1 MFSSDQNGE
10 KVFQISTTTYQHHTV
25 PQDLILP
32 DALMDDSILNNDKGK
47 GRQQKSL
54 ATLDSCEITH
64 EDNDRKVMH
73 RDMERNR
80 RKEMNKLH
88 GSLRS
93 LLPLE
98 YIKVNKLCTL
108 SFPSSACSFL
118 VLCYYLCGFR
128 VIGFRK

>member
-1 MFSSDQNGE
+1 MFSSDQNDE

-25 PQDLILP
+25 PQELILP
-32 DALMDDSILNNDKGK
+32 DALMDDSTLNNDKGK
-47 GRQQKSL
+47 GRLEKSL
-54 ATLDSCEITH
+54 AALDSCEITH

-80 RKEMNKLH
+80 RKEMNQLH

-98 YIKVNKLCTL
+98 YIKVNKLCTPY
-108 SFPSSACSFL
+108 FPSSACSS
-118 VLCYYLCGFR
+118 
-128 VIGFRK
+128 